1 MSGCPLPPK
10 TSRTQT
16 IEEAPLP
23 QERYE
28 SPPIPAMGTPDYML
42 TDNET
47 AFILKATLRP
57 DQYEDPKVLSFI
69 NNYLRCRSSAQ
80 AAREAGLATRVGDA
94 LRMKPEIHAAIEA
107 ITQKAVM
114 KYGYDAS
121 ELVERTKEL
130 ANVDLASFENPDGSF
145 KTHLSQL
152 DPEVRR
158 AVKKFK
164 AKNLWGEDANG
175 MKIVTGQLI
184 EVELWDK
191 LKAIDML
198 AREKN
203 IFKET
208 RKVEHDVTQ
217 QMASLLLESQAR
229 GQARRVEAPR
239 DVGPLIEN
247 EGKVENDVEG

>member
-1 MSGCPLPPK
+1 MIGCPLPPK
-10 TSRTQT
+10 TPRAMSK
-16 IEEAPLP
+16 EEAPP
-23 QERYE
+23 QPEAYK
-28 SPPIPAMGTPDYML
+28 PPEIPAMAPPDYML
-42 TDNET
+42 SDAET
-47 AFILKATLRP
+47 AFILKSTLRP
-57 DQYEDPKVLSFI
+57 DQYEDPKVLHFI

-80 AAREAGLATRVGDA
+80 AAKEAGLAAHVGDR
-94 LRMKPEIHAAIEA
+94 LRMKPEIHACIEA

-130 ANVDLASFENPDGSF
+130 ANVDLANFENPDGSF

-152 DPEVRR
+152 EPEVRR

-164 AKNLWGEDANG
+164 AKNLYGQDVNG
-175 MKIVTGQLI
+175 MKTVVGQLI

-191 LKAIDML
+191 LKAIDLL

-208 RKVEHDVTQ
+208 RKVEHDVTAN
-217 QMASLLLESQAR
+217 MASVLLDSQ
-229 GQARRVEAPR
+229 RRAEGRRIEAASP
-239 DVGPLIEN
+239 VIEI
-247 EGKVENDVEG
+247 EGKVDDGGE

>member
-1 MSGCPLPPK
+1 
-10 TSRTQT
+10 
-16 IEEAPLP
+16 
-23 QERYE
+23 
-28 SPPIPAMGTPDYML
+28 MGVTDYSL

-47 AFILKATLRP
+47 AFILKSTLRP
-57 DQYEDPKVLSFI
+57 DQHEDPKVLLFI
-69 NNYLRCRSSAQ
+69 KNYLICRSARQ
-80 AAREAGLATRVGDA
+80 AARESGLAPQVGDV
-94 LRMKPEIHAAIEA
+94 LRMKPEIHACIEA

-130 ANVDLASFENPDGSF
+130 ANVDLAAFENPDGSF

-152 DPEVRR
+152 DPDVRR

-164 AKNLWGEDANG
+164 CKNMWGEDANG

-217 QMASLLLESQAR
+217 QMASLLLDSQKR
-229 GQARRVEAPR
+229 GQERRIEAAR
-239 DVGPLIEN
+239 DVEPVMEIEGRVDDAK
-247 EGKVENDVEG
+247 E